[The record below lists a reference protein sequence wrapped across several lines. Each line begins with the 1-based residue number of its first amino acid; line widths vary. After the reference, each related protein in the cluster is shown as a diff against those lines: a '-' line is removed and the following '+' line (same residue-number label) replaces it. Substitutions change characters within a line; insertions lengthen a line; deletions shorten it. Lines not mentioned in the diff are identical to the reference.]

1 MARKLTRRALLGV
14 IPIGWVAQTG
24 NRTATPAPKK
34 AKPLPSVGEFT
45 RITDGVTENL
55 VVRLTS
61 PAFTS
66 HLTGLGN
73 QFVSVRERLLLFC
86 TNRTGRMAP
95 FQVDLRNGALRQIAE
110 PEKLDYRSLCLD
122 KSQKAA
128 YFLDG
133 DRIHQAGLGKGGLQT
148 LAQGVSWFRLG
159 ANGELFAIQG
169 GRLVL
174 REGSAWRT
182 LAEEAVACWPQ
193 PNGAGCLFARKLDE
207 PERQFWYVA
216 SNGANKPVLLA
227 SGRIRD
233 PYWDTDG
240 VSILFLRDVINATGV
255 TLAEIHSKGLNGE
268 AEAFVAPTSQFA
280 AFAPNGDASVFVG
293 ASRSRAQPTIVLQ
306 LRTPSREMTLC
317 EHASRHPEDVRPSF
331 SPDSRRVYF
340 ESEHEGNP
348 AIYSVSVEYLVEPL
362 ATGS

>member
-1 MARKLTRRALLGV
+1 MARKLTRRALLGL
-14 IPIGWVAQTG
+14 IPIGLIAQTG
-24 NRTATPAPKK
+24 NRTTAPASKK

-66 HLTGLGN
+66 YLTGLGN
-73 QFVSVRERLLLFC
+73 QFVSVRERLLLFS
-86 TNRTGRMAP
+86 TNRTGHMAP
-95 FQVDLRNGALRQIAE
+95 FQVDLRNGALRQVAE
-110 PEKLDYRSLCLD
+110 AEKLDYRSLCLD

-133 DRIHQAGLGKGGLQT
+133 DRIREASLGRGSNQT
-148 LAQGVSWFRLG
+148 VAEGVTWFRLAADG
-159 ANGELFAIQG
+159 ALFAIQG
-169 GRLVL
+169 GKVVL
-174 REGSAWRT
+174 REGTGWRP
-182 LAEEAVACWPQ
+182 LAEDAVACCPQ
-193 PNGAGCLFARKLDE
+193 PNGAGCLFVRTLDE
-207 PERQFWYVA
+207 HERQFWHVA
-216 SNGANKPVLLA
+216 SNGASNPVLLA

-240 VSILFLRDVINATGV
+240 VSILFLRDVTNADGV
-255 TLAEIHSKGLNGE
+255 MLAEIHSKGLNGE
-268 AEAFVAPTSQFA
+268 PEAFVSATSQFA
-280 AFAPNGDASVFVG
+280 TFAPNGDASVFVG
-293 ASRSRAQPTIVLQ
+293 ASRSRAQPTVVLQ

-317 EHASRHPEDVRPSF
+317 EHASKHPEDVLPSF

-362 ATGS
+362 ATG